1 METFAQRRS
10 YNRNPE
16 DIRTDLITLDDQMK
30 IFHKDGYVVDVN
42 PESIQFDGD
51 MFVYTSFRKGFSEE
65 ERRKNIEDL
74 AKLAVGTY
82 YSIPSG
88 TFVDYTNVSTEY
100 LRKSFDSLQMSSSIL
115 KAADN
120 DCYYHD
126 VIVEG
131 RNDVYYNDYL
141 VKLAE
146 YNASHR
152 TNTRVVVKSLGTLS
166 GADSHEEPHPT
177 GLGIPEYE
185 LYKDKQSAFIDII
198 FYPVLT
204 GIGVLL
210 TYVITILL
218 RIL

>member
-1 METFAQRRS
+1 
-10 YNRNPE
+10 
-16 DIRTDLITLDDQMK
+16 
-30 IFHKDGYVVDVN
+30 
-42 PESIQFDGD
+42 
-51 MFVYTSFRKGFSEE
+51 
-65 ERRKNIEDL
+65 
-74 AKLAVGTY
+74 
-82 YSIPSG
+82 
-88 TFVDYTNVSTEY
+88 
-100 LRKSFDSLQMSSSIL
+100 MSSSIL

-126 VIVEG
+126 VRVEG
-131 RNDVYYNDYL
+131 RNDVYYNNYL

-152 TNTRVVVKSLGTLS
+152 TNTSVVVKSLGTLS

-198 FYPVLT
+198 FYPVLA

>member
-16 DIRTDLITLDDQMK
+16 DIRTDLITLDDQME
-30 IFHKDGYVVDVN
+30 IFHRNGYVVDVDSK
-42 PESIQFDGD
+42 SIQYDGD
-51 MFVYTSFRKGFSEE
+51 MFVYTHFRKGLSEE

-88 TFVDYTNVSTEY
+88 TFVDYTKAPTDY
-100 LRKSFDSLQMSSSIL
+100 LRNNFDNLQMSSSIL
-115 KAADN
+115 KASDN

-131 RNDVYYNDYL
+131 KNYVYYNDYL

-152 TNTRVVVKSLGTLS
+152 SNTRVAVKSLGTLN
-166 GADSHEEPHPT
+166 GADSHKEAHST
-177 GLGIPEYE
+177 GIGIPESE
-185 LYKDKQSAFIDII
+185 LYKDKQAAFIDII
-198 FYPVLT
+198 FYPVLI
-204 GIGVLL
+204 GIGLLL
-210 TYVITILL
+210 TYVFSILI

>member
-51 MFVYTSFRKGFSEE
+51 MFVYTRFRKGFSEE